1 MDDFVDKDGRSV
13 RRLTTKKITTRTM
26 VNGKM
31 GEPHETTVVPGDH
44 LEFQISPE
52 VEGAPV
58 DVENIKDDEG
68 QQVTKITRKTLVTKH
83 VTKDGVETQVSEPIE
98 QERDVP
104 VFALRELDSNV
115 RHFKFDFLPI

>member
-13 RRLTTKKITTRTM
+13 RQITTKKITTRTV
-26 VNGKM
+26 VNGNM
-31 GEPHETTVVPGDH
+31 GEPRETTVVPGDH

-68 QQVTKITRKTLVTKH
+68 EQVTKITRKTMVTKH

-98 QERDVP
+98 PERNAP
-104 VFALRELDSNV
+104 VFSLREQESNV
-115 RHFKFDFLPI
+115 SLI

>member
-13 RRLTTKKITTRTM
+13 RRITTKKITTRTM
-26 VNGKM
+26 VNGNI
-31 GEPHETTVVPGDH
+31 GEPQETTAVPEDH

-58 DVENIKDDEG
+58 DVENVKDDEG
-68 QQVTKITRKTLVTKH
+68 KQVTKITRKTVVTKH

-98 QERDVP
+98 QERNVP

-115 RHFKFDFLPI
+115 SRF